1 MTVYQINQQEAW
13 TLAVLFNLPIQE
25 GSVIGEWLG
34 GGEIPPAGLI
44 QSWTPT
50 AMASME
56 TKGYYDSQKA
66 GDRLPQDLMDALLI
80 ASIGQTQLST
90 IMRTNEQGVSTSF
103 ACAGDGMVQYGFSDD
118 QLILH
123 SPRKMEDMVPALLP
137 DWMKVE
143 AFENAKIKMPLG
155 AFLFFKQACLLADMA
170 FVINEDGNRHFSR
183 ADLVDYFMKS
193 SGWIDV
199 YHALGLENTLDLT
212 EMPLAAYLQTL
223 LVTQYLEEEPNGY
236 LKIGMAGLPL
246 SETLSDPDMVSFSM
260 GMKSLSKNKAVN
272 ASFFFGNKRLFRMD
286 MMSSGLLIEQLP
298 DVKAGQQWLMDLLIP
313 KGVVNLA
320 DLDEQPP
327 TIQPVEQQAVTSENK
342 MNWQITILDGAYM
355 NKTFT
360 LDGDFAIGR
369 GEQNNLTLLDGI
381 ASRKHALLKKTDQGY
396 DILDLG
402 SSNGTFLNGELIISP
417 HPVWDG
423 DLILIGGTNM
433 RISGVPRQSP
443 EDIMSAP
450 TIFRP

>member
-13 TLAVLFNLPIQE
+13 TLAILFNLPIQE
-25 GSVIGEWLG
+25 GSVLGEWLG
-34 GGEIPPAGLI
+34 GAEIPPVGLI
-44 QSWTPT
+44 QSWTPAVMT
-50 AMASME
+50 SLE
-56 TKGYYDSQKA
+56 TKGYYDSKK
-66 GDRLPQDLMDALLI
+66 DDNRLAADFLDALLI
-80 ASIGQTQLST
+80 ASIGQTQLAT
-90 IMRTNEQGVSTSF
+90 IMRTSEQGVSTRFVCGGSGSLQF
-103 ACAGDGMVQYGFSDD
+103 GFSDD

-123 SPRKMEDMVPALLP
+123 SPRKIEDMVPALLP

-143 AFENAKIKMPLG
+143 VFENARIKMPLG

-170 FVINEDGNRHFSR
+170 FVINEDGNRHFTR

-193 SGWIDV
+193 NGWVDV
-199 YHALGLENTLDLT
+199 YHALGLQNALELT

-236 LKIGMAGLPL
+236 LKIGAAGLPL
-246 SETLSDPDMVSFSM
+246 FETLSDPEMVSFTL
-260 GMKSLSKNKAVN
+260 GMQSLSKNTAVN
-272 ASFFFGNKRLFRMD
+272 SSFFFGNKRLFRMD
-286 MMSSGLLIEQLP
+286 LLSGGLTIEQLP
-298 DVKAGQQWLMDLLIP
+298 DVKAGQQWLMELIIP
-313 KGVVNLA
+313 TGVVNLA
-320 DLDEQPP
+320 DLEEQPP
-327 TIQPVEQQAVTSENK
+327 TIQPVEQQAVNAENEV
-342 MNWQITILDGAYM
+342 NWQITILDGAYM

-396 DILDLG
+396 ELQDLG

-417 HPVWDG
+417 QPVWDG

>member
-34 GGEIPPAGLI
+34 SSEIPPAGLI
-44 QSWTPT
+44 QSWTPA
-50 AMASME
+50 AMASLE

-66 GDRLPQDLMDALLI
+66 DDRLPQDLMDALLI
-80 ASIGQTQLST
+80 ASIGQTQIST
-90 IMRTNEQGVSTSF
+90 IMRTSEQGVSTSF
-103 ACAGDGMVQYGFSDD
+103 TCGGDGMVQYGFSDD

-123 SPRKMEDMVPALLP
+123 SPRKIEEMVPALLP
-137 DWMKVE
+137 DWMQVE
-143 AFENAKIKMPLG
+143 DFENARIKMPLG

-170 FVINEDGNRHFSR
+170 FVINEDGNRHFTR

-236 LKIGMAGLPL
+236 LKIGVAGIPL
-246 SETLSDPDMVSFSM
+246 SETLSDPDMVSISM
-260 GMKSLSKNKAVN
+260 GMQSLSKNKTVN
-272 ASFFFGNKRLFRMD
+272 TSFFFGNKRLFRMD
-286 MMSSGLLIEQLP
+286 MMSSGLTIEQVA

-313 KGVVNLA
+313 TGVVNLA

-327 TIQPVEQQAVTSENK
+327 TIQPVEQQAVNAENEV
-342 MNWQITILDGAYM
+342 NWQITILDGAYM

-396 DILDLG
+396 EIQDLG
-402 SSNGTFLNGELIISP
+402 SANGTFLNGERVSNPRPI
-417 HPVWDG
+417 WDG

-433 RISGVPRQSP
+433 HINGVSRQAP

>member
-1 MTVYQINQQEAW
+1 MTVYQINQQETW

-34 GGEIPPAGLI
+34 GAEIPPVGLV
-44 QSWTPT
+44 QSWTPS
-50 AMASME
+50 AMSSLE

-66 GDRLPQDLMDALLI
+66 DERLPKDFLDALLF

-90 IMRTNEQGVSTSF
+90 IMRTSEQGVSTQF
-103 ACAGDGMVQYGFSDD
+103 ACGGSGLVQFGFAED

-123 SPRKMEDMVPALLP
+123 SPRKIAEMVPVLLP
-137 DWMKVE
+137 DWIRVE
-143 AFENAKIKMPLG
+143 VFEQAKIKLPLG

-170 FVINEDGNRHFSR
+170 FVINEDGNRHFTR

-236 LKIGMAGLPL
+236 LKIGLAGLPL
-246 SETLSDPDMVSFSM
+246 SETLSDPDMVSFSL
-260 GMKSLSKNKAVN
+260 GMKSLSKNRTVN

-286 MMSSGLLIEQLP
+286 MMSSGLTIEQ
-298 DVKAGQQWLMDLLIP
+298 VANVNAGQQWLKDLLIP
-313 KGVVNLA
+313 TGVVNLA
-320 DLDEQPP
+320 DVEEQPP
-327 TIQPVEQQAVTSENK
+327 TIQPVEQQAVNAENEV
-342 MNWQITILDGAYM
+342 NWQITILDGAYM

-360 LDGDFAIGR
+360 LEGDFAIGR

-381 ASRKHALLKKTDQGY
+381 ASRKHALLKKTDQGFE
-396 DILDLG
+396 IQDLG
-402 SSNGTFLNGELIISP
+402 SANGTFLNGELIISP

-433 RISGVPRQSP
+433 RISGVPRQAP